1 MTGMRG
7 TVGILLA
14 CHRVRHAQLHNGK
27 MWTQEDLAVACGTD
41 KGHISR
47 IERGHQIPARATLHR
62 ICEALGLSWDE
73 RAEMMMAAGYAPGLL
88 MPGDAELARIVEQA
102 AAIVDRLPYP
112 AVVCDI
118 LGRAWHYNP
127 LVLRLYSSATGMSGD
142 EFRRACRG
150 RSAPEVYFDPVHGP
164 RLRAVVS
171 EATLRAFCAR
181 MRAMA
186 AQWQHS
192 PEWQERIDCLL
203 RIPAF
208 AAMWDDAPSAEE
220 MPFSDRHEVEL
231 SHPQLGELRFET
243 WATRLATDSRFF
255 VSHHRPMDEVTKAA
269 MVVLAAEL

>member
-1 MTGMRG
+1 
-7 TVGILLA
+7 
-14 CHRVRHAQLHNGK
+14 

-47 IERGHQIPARATLHR
+47 IERGHQIPERATLRR

-73 RAEMMMAAGYAPGLL
+73 RVELMTAAGYAPDLL
-88 MPGDAELARIVEQA
+88 MPGEAELSRIVEEA
-102 AAIVDRLPYP
+102 AAIVDGLPYP

-118 LGRAWHYNP
+118 LGRAWYYNP
-127 LVLRLYSSATGMSGD
+127 LVLRLYSGAAGMSD
-142 EFRRACRG
+142 SEFRRVCRG
-150 RSAPEVYFDPVHGP
+150 RSAPEVYFDPVNGP

-192 PEWQERIDCLL
+192 PEWQEQVDRLL
-203 RIPAF
+203 RIPAL

-220 MPFSDRHEVEL
+220 MPFSDRHVVEL
-231 SHPQLGELRFET
+231 NHPDFGVLRFET

-255 VSHHRPMDEVTKAA
+255 VSHHRPMGETAAA
-269 MVVLAAEL
+269 MLALAAELRT